1 MPRTKQKGVFKMLLT
16 YLKVFLTGGIICMIG
31 QILINK
37 TKMTSARILV
47 TFMVAGV
54 LLEGV
59 GIYQYIVDFGKA
71 GATIPIIGFGRTLAK
86 GVIKEVSTKGILGI
100 FTGGLTATAAGI
112 AASVIFSFFVGLIFH
127 SKTKKS

>member
-1 MPRTKQKGVFKMLLT
+1 MLLN
-16 YLKVFLTGGIICMIG
+16 YLKVFLTGGIICFIG
-31 QILINK
+31 QLLINK

-47 TFMVAGV
+47 IFMCAGV
-54 LLEGV
+54 ILEGI
-59 GIYQYIVDFGKA
+59 GLYQYVVDFGKA

-112 AASVIFSFFVGLIFH
+112 AASVIFSFFVALIFKP
-127 SKTKKS
+127 KTKHS